1 MKDMINK
8 KKASKMTPHLNIE
21 HCIQK
26 VEAQDP
32 WGQFSIIVVP
42 QGSILGPLLFLIY
55 IKLKRAQARKI
66 EVSRIVYLLSGS
78 EQKRKMVSR
87 ASSLMGISGGNVR
100 DSRQDITLRYVSW
113 GDSEQNGGYPI
124 SISYLK
130 Y

>member
-21 HCIQK
+21 HCIQIVK
-26 VEAQDP
+26 AQDP